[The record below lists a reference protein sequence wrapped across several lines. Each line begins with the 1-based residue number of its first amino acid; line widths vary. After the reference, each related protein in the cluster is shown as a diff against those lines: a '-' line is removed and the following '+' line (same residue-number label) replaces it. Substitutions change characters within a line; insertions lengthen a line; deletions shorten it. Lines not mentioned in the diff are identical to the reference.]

1 MGAFRCCYDDFAF
14 FRRIFPELGV
24 AEFAIC
30 STRFSVRAL
39 EGESA
44 ARTMSRSPTVPPPA
58 PGYGWPATT
67 RNGSDGGTSVVA
79 SPDGSTVFVTGSAWR
94 PGSGHDYLTMAYGA
108 ATGTKLWL
116 TRYNGPANSETAPSR
131 RP

>member
-1 MGAFRCCYDDFAF
+1 MVWRSLRFVAPASPSGHWRGNQQPGDYVTIAYGAAT
-14 FRRIFPELGV
+14 G
-24 AEFAIC
+24 
-30 STRFSVRAL
+30 TRL
-39 EGESA
+39 WL
-44 ARTMSRSPTVPPPA
+44 ARHNGP
-58 PGYGWPATT
+58 